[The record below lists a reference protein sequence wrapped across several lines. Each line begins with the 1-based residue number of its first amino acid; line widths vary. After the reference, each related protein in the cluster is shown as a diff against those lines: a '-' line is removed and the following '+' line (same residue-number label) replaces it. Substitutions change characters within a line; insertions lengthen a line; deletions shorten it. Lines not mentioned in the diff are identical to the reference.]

1 MTARVK
7 KEKSAG
13 AIIFYRGEA
22 DLEFLLLHYGKGHW
36 EFPKGHIEGKETERE
51 TLLREL
57 EEETGILD
65 ARLVPGFRHEIQY
78 FFTEGKKTISKTAIF
93 YLAESESRD
102 VRLSF
107 EHSEFEWLSF
117 EKALKKL
124 SFPNTRELLR
134 KANAFLAQKSPS
146 NS

>member
-1 MTARVK
+1 MAARIK

-13 AIIFYRGEA
+13 AIVFYKGEA
-22 DLEFLLLHYGKGHW
+22 GIEFLLLHYGKGHW

-65 ARLVPGFRHEIQY
+65 ARLVPGFRHELQY
-78 FFTEGKKTISKTAIF
+78 FFMENKNTIAKTAVF

-102 VRLSF
+102 IRLSF
-107 EHSEFEWLSF
+107 EHSEYEWLSF
-117 EKALKKL
+117 EKALKRL
-124 SFPNTRELLR
+124 SFQNTRELLR
-134 KANAFLAQKSPS
+134 KANDFIAQKSPATS
-146 NS
+146 